1 MIFRFICTRSG
12 RACMHQGV
20 LLAALITI
28 NNFMLSPGVTSMAQY
43 DTGYRLLFS
52 HPKMVRDLLLGYV
65 PAEWVAEADFS
76 TLEHVNGSY
85 VADSERQRHSDQR
98 HHGG

>member
-1 MIFRFICTRSG
+1 MR
-12 RACMHQGV
+12 
-20 LLAALITI
+20 
-28 NNFMLSPGVTSMAQY
+28 SPGVTSMAQY

-52 HPKMVRDLLLGYV
+52 HPEMVRDLLLGYV

>member
-1 MIFRFICTRSG
+1 MGRSFSTG
-12 RACMHQGV
+12 RGIVAWR
-20 LLAALITI
+20 LTEKSLITI

-52 HPKMVRDLLLGYV
+52 HPEMVRDLLLGYV

>member
-1 MIFRFICTRSG
+1 
-12 RACMHQGV
+12 
-20 LLAALITI
+20 
-28 NNFMLSPGVTSMAQY
+28 MAQY
-43 DTGYRLLFS
+43 DTGSRLLFS
-52 HPKMVRDLLLGYV
+52 HPEIGRDLPLGYV

-76 TLEHVNGSY
+76 TRVHVHGSS